1 MHIELIK
8 NWLQIRNTSKIKR
21 TYLIFIDLPN
31 EPNYRHMLPPSRDGR
46 RGGTASFFY
55 YKLPLQTSTPAA
67 CNTLL
72 VVTAAV
78 LVEVGAAIRGAAR
91 LVSATAAARHGCCRN
106 FGARGLFGNGRE
118 L

>member
-1 MHIELIK
+1 MQVEGWAPWWNSFISL
-8 NWLQIRNTSKIKR
+8 LQIAIADINAFR
-21 TYLIFIDLPN
+21 LISEATVFAVSI
-31 EPNYRHMLPPSRDGR
+31 
-46 RGGTASFFY
+46 
-55 YKLPLQTSTPAA
+55 A

-106 FGARGLFGNGRE
+106 FGARGLFGNGRG

>member
-1 MHIELIK
+1 MFASGGMGAVVWHPLCYCCE
-8 NWLQIRNTSKIKR
+8 WPSSHQRLQVDFRSYSLCRVNS
-21 TYLIFIDLPN
+21 L
-31 EPNYRHMLPPSRDGR
+31 
-46 RGGTASFFY
+46 
-55 YKLPLQTSTPAA
+55 
-67 CNTLL
+67 NTLL

-91 LVSATAAARHGCCRN
+91 LVSATAAAHHGCWRN